1 MARPPGS
8 RTVWPRDRNQRITPG
23 GNPQTGPFYVEG
35 AQPGDTLVVHFDK
48 MWPNRGQGY
57 TAPIV
62 APPFRR
68 GVNRRGRERRSDRE
82 RILTWRWRFTVSR
95 KERSTDRERGDA
107 WY

>member
-1 MARPPGS
+1 MS
-8 RTVWPRDRNQRITPG
+8 RLRKPVDVTREDGKTSSDIPAFLRKVQPMLI
-23 GNPQTGPFYVEG
+23 EG
-35 AQPGDTLVVHFDK
+35 QA
-48 MWPNRGQGY
+48 

-95 KERSTDRERGDA
+95 KERSTDRERGGAGAAAADLLQPHVPPD
-107 WY
+107 